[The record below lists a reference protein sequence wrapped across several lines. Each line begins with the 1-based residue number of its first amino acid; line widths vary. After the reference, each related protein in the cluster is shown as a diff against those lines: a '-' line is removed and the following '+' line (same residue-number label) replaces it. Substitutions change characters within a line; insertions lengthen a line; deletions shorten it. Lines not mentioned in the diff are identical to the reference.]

1 MNAESLQ
8 IMPDDSEPNQTTQ
21 STDTDAGWQFHAEG
35 QATPN
40 NSQPNPKPVKA
51 VQWTAS
57 EFIAHHKT
65 SSWYLLLGGGAI
77 ALAAVVFL
85 VTQDKIST
93 AMVAVVAIIFGIFAS
108 RKPRELPYSVD
119 NESLHIGDKS
129 YPYATFR
136 SFSVV
141 QEEGVDSIRFMP
153 LKRFM
158 PILSIYFE
166 PQDEQKIID
175 VLSQYLPVE
184 ERQLDAVDKLMHK
197 IRF

>member
-1 MNAESLQ
+1 MHDNNE
-8 IMPDDSEPNQTTQ
+8 PDQVIQP
-21 STDTDAGWQFHAEG
+21 TDADVGWQFHAEG
-35 QATPN
+35 QTTPADE
-40 NSQPNPKPVKA
+40 QPSSKLVKA

-65 SSWYLLLGGGAI
+65 SGWYLLLGGGAV
-77 ALAAVVFL
+77 ALAGVVFL
-85 VTQDKIST
+85 ITQDKIST
-93 AMVAVVAIIFGIFAS
+93 AMVVVVAIIFGIFAS

-119 NESLHIGDKS
+119 NDSLHIGDKT
-129 YPYATFR
+129 YPYASFR

-166 PQDEQKIID
+166 PKDEQKIID

>member
-1 MNAESLQ
+1 
-8 IMPDDSEPNQTTQ
+8 MPNDNEPEQAVQ
-21 STDTDAGWQFHAEG
+21 PTDTDAGWQFHAEG
-35 QATPN
+35 QTAPTTA
-40 NSQPNPKPVKA
+40 QPNSKPAKA

-65 SSWYLLLGGGAI
+65 SGWYLLLGGGAV
-77 ALAAVVFL
+77 ALAGIVFL

-119 NESLHIGDKS
+119 NESLHVGDKS

-166 PQDEQKIID
+166 PQDEQKIIY
-175 VLSQYLPVE
+175 VLSKYLPVE

>member
-1 MNAESLQ
+1 
-8 IMPDDSEPNQTTQ
+8 MPDDNEPEQNIQP
-21 STDTDAGWQFHAEG
+21 TDDNARWQFHNEG
-35 QATPN
+35 QPLPDSA
-40 NSQPNPKPVKA
+40 QPNPKPVKA

-65 SSWYLLLGGGAI
+65 SGWYLLLASGAA
-77 ALAAVVFL
+77 ALSAVVYL
-85 VTQDKIST
+85 VTRDKVST
-93 AMVAVVAIIFGIFAS
+93 VMIAVVAIIFGIFAS
-108 RKPRELPYSVD
+108 RKPRELAYSVD
-119 NESLHIGDKS
+119 NENLQIADKI
-129 YPYATFR
+129 YPYTSFR

-141 QEEGVDSIRFMP
+141 REEGVDSIRFMP

-166 PQDEQKIID
+166 PKDEQHIVD

>member
-1 MNAESLQ
+1 
-8 IMPDDSEPNQTTQ
+8 MPDDNESDQTIQ
-21 STDTDAGWQFHAEG
+21 PTDDSAGWQFHAEG
-35 QATPN
+35 QTTPN
-40 NSQPNPKPVKA
+40 TAQHNPTSVKA

-65 SSWYLLLGGGAI
+65 SGWYLLLAGGAA

-85 VTQDKIST
+85 VTRDNIST
-93 AMVAVVAIIFGIFAS
+93 AMVAVVAIIFGVFAS

-119 NESLHIGDKS
+119 NESLHIGDKA

-166 PQDEQKIID
+166 PKDEQKIID

>member
-1 MNAESLQ
+1 
-8 IMPDDSEPNQTTQ
+8 MPDDNEPEQENQP
-21 STDTDAGWQFHAEG
+21 TDTDAGWQFHSEG
-35 QATPN
+35 QTTPTTAQLI
-40 NSQPNPKPVKA
+40 SKPVKA

-65 SSWYLLLGGGAI
+65 SGWYLMLGGGAVV
-77 ALAAVVFL
+77 LAAVVFL

-108 RKPRELPYSVD
+108 RNPRELPYSVD
-119 NESLHIGDKS
+119 NESLYIGDKV

-166 PQDEQKIID
+166 PKDEQKIID

-184 ERQLDAVDKLMHK
+184 ERQLDTVDKLMHK

>member
-1 MNAESLQ
+1 
-8 IMPDDSEPNQTTQ
+8 MPDNSEPDQVIQ
-21 STDTDAGWQFHAEG
+21 PTDESAGWQFHAEG
-35 QATPN
+35 QTTTP
-40 NSQPNPKPVKA
+40 STAQPNPKSVKA

-65 SSWYLLLGGGAI
+65 SGWYLLLGGGAI